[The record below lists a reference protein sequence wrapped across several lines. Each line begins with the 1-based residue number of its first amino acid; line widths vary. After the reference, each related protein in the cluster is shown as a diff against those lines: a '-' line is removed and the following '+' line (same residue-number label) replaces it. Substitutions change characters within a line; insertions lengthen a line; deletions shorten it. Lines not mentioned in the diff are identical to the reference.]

1 MQLNPAVSGLSSPR
15 CAVLCVVILTKCI
28 HPMVTGMHCDVYLL
42 RCITWHYGQDRAT
55 PSLDFP
61 NERQDSPAC
70 PVGCRSR
77 HTQGGCILYRH
88 FTRKIVR
95 SLWRRLLLLVSCR
108 HPGST
113 HSSNTARA
121 HCSIAEGRTWSEA
134 LSFCFVWHLEIPWVC
149 FSSSQVREGLQ
160 RDQTCLL

>member
-1 MQLNPAVSGLSSPR
+1 MSVDAASSETSLFSSVYQHKRVSAAQLCCFRTIQSALC
-15 CAVLCVVILTKCI
+15 CAVLCVVILTTCI

-42 RCITWHYGQDRAT
+42 RCITWHYGQGRAT

-121 HCSIAEGRTWSEA
+121 HCSVVEGRRCSHSA
-134 LSFCFVWHLEIPWVC
+134 LCGI
-149 FSSSQVREGLQ
+149 
-160 RDQTCLL
+160 